1 MKVVFILVVTA
12 FTICLSR
19 ELPRHRHKK
28 FPQRRETGQ
37 QDAYIGPK
45 PGTQYNRLFPE
56 YGTNFRYVGEVKH
69 GLDRVTVVTS
79 IPIPKYSD
87 IKKRPLDLNC
97 TIDLSRKEAKTYG
110 SYQYRVHEYCAK
122 VQPYIKY
129 MQTQQKSLVH
139 SLRQLLIHDLYAAL
153 PELHPKYEVQND
165 KRDESPSSLPEDEK
179 ELNRERRGIGA
190 IFSSVLPGLIT
201 LAVESLTSWI
211 KGKQQNRIHQAVD
224 KMRKTESDV
233 KNTLTQYQEDF
244 LMYGKY
250 SVESLN
256 KVIDTLNS
264 LHDKHTELE
273 KLVTTKVFTE
283 VESMGDALDYSVEL
297 QLFLAMAQEEHVTK
311 YKEVFKAGKELL
323 DAIAILSQ
331 RRLPRSLFP
340 DQRIEG
346 ILAQVDKMVRLR
358 YPDYELAANHISH
371 YRDMELVTFS
381 VDRIT
386 HSLVVTFPVFIKDYK
401 QPPLS
406 LFEIET
412 VPLPIPDR
420 NKQADSYSQ
429 VRIQKDYIAAGMDYY
444 IQIRMTE
451 MLMCKSIGYIYYC
464 EELFVVKHKSKHSCA
479 SAIFYE
485 LGPSQVIKNCKFDYM
500 YNETVPPVILDGGK
514 DILLANFQGPRSLKC
529 TSVNVGLA
537 KPAPEHTYAVVD
549 REFLCDCQLDLEHA
563 SVLRQLSSCNRER
576 SSKLVMQFLVNIA
589 FWELLRERSPQT
601 AELVQPK
608 FTDHRQIFEVKLF
621 EGKPRG
627 IDQPTDLETF
637 MEKIDKNGKRIP
649 SKSMIES
656 KTQSK
661 PLLPRWVNN
670 ILVIISTVVSTI
682 LALLVLVLLTKHF
695 KIKSL
700 LATLVLSTLPP
711 PPEATAF
718 KYDLGQT
725 DLSEN
730 SVLKI
735 LHTQFPKTGIET
747 YTHIP
752 DKLCENCKIFQRTK
766 GPVESMNR
774 PKALTSVE
782 SKAPAEPRKVVC
794 SYPITTMWS
803 NVLGSMVI
811 CYAIVRYI
819 KPMTWY
825 RGYKYS
831 RNCTFYLFIFTD
843 HYYSPLKICPLR
855 GHLQNYKIED
865 SGTDLEL
872 TLNKNWIYDTVNI
885 SWGDIQVLEN
895 EIPIK
900 LPRTVSIPLRHKIKN
915 RRMMSFEWDAQ
926 YMVKQGPNW
935 YNLTRTYKTKRKA
948 VSVANLHDTDE
959 EETSSL
965 CERVTVRK
973 EPIVKEV
980 LI

>member
-1 MKVVFILVVTA
+1 MKVIFILVVTA
-12 FTICLSR
+12 FTISLSR

-28 FPQRRETGQ
+28 KFPQRRETIQ

-45 PGTQYNRLFPE
+45 PRTQHNRLFPE
-56 YGTNFRYVGEVKH
+56 YGTNFRYIGEVKH

-79 IPIPKYSD
+79 IPIPRYSD
-87 IKKRPLDLNC
+87 IRKKPLDFNC

-153 PELHPKYEVQND
+153 PELHPEYEVQND
-165 KRDESPSSLPEDEK
+165 KHNEPPSSSPEDEK
-179 ELNRERRGIGA
+179 ELNRERRGIGV

-256 KVIDTLNS
+256 KVIDTLNP

-283 VESMGDALDYSVEL
+283 VESIGDALDYSVEL

-323 DAIAILSQ
+323 DTIATLSQ
-331 RRLPRSLFP
+331 RRLPRSLFL
-340 DQRIEG
+340 DQRIES

-412 VPLPIPDR
+412 VPVPIPDR
-420 NKQADSYSQ
+420 NSQ
-429 VRIQKDYIAAGMDYY
+429 VRIQKDYIVAGMDYY

-451 MLMCKSIGYIYYC
+451 MLMCKSIRYIYYC

-500 YNETVPPVILDGGK
+500 YNETVLPVILDGGK

-529 TSVNVGLA
+529 TSVNGGLA

-576 SSKLVMQFLVNIA
+576 SSKLVMQFHVNIA

-621 EGKPRG
+621 EGKPRR

-649 SKSMIES
+649 SKSMLEN
-656 KTQSK
+656 KTQFK
-661 PLLPRWVNN
+661 PLSPRWINN
-670 ILVIISTVVSTI
+670 VLVIISTVVSTI

-725 DLSEN
+725 DLSQN

-735 LHTQFPKTGIET
+735 LHTQFPKSGIET
-747 YTHIP
+747 YTQIP
-752 DKLCENCKIFQRTK
+752 DKLCQNCKIFQRTK
-766 GPVESMNR
+766 IPVESMNR

-794 SYPITTMWS
+794 SYPNTTMWS

-855 GHLQNYKIED
+855 GHLQNYKVED

-872 TLNKNWIYDTVNI
+872 TLHKNWIYDTVNI

-915 RRMMSFEWDAQ
+915 RRMMSFKWDVQ

-948 VSVANLHDTDE
+948 VSFANQHDTDE

-965 CERVTVRK
+965 CERMTVRK